1 MFLGR
6 WSMLHGWLELFRT
19 KFGRKKNEFVSA
31 DARHLSNDPRTYEM
45 LSGTGTQL
53 NIRTPDRV
61 LSPNPREGM
70 SPGPIEAALSWHC
83 PCLRQPRLELFLP
96 ETSKSTERLGSE
108 IDPRQPWGRLRHEEL
123 SRMNNPLSNKR

>member
-70 SPGPIEAALSWHC
+70 SPGPDLKQDYLGTARAYVNPVSSYSY
-83 PCLRQPRLELFLP
+83 PRP
-96 ETSKSTERLGSE
+96 PSQQKDW
-108 IDPRQPWGRLRHEEL
+108 DPRSTHASPGVAYDMK
-123 SRMNNPLSNKR
+123 SYPG